1 MSTALA
7 PKVTRRT
14 SGASGVSGRTRNP
27 GRLAIA
33 VLCVVGGGLLFVS
46 LYRSRGQQVPVL
58 IVARDVAAG
67 QSITDADLSVAEVS
81 APGVDVISATERA
94 AIVGTG
100 NGTGQVAQVALR
112 KGSLLV
118 QSQLGAAATG
128 VDGTGLVVV
137 TLPADA
143 VPSGLRAETPVT
155 VVVGPTTYAAVVH
168 DVRIPGASASTSN
181 YAVTVR
187 MKVADAAVVA
197 VAKDVRLVLLP
208 ATSAAVVA
216 TVTTVTA

>member
-1 MSTALA
+1 
-7 PKVTRRT
+7 
-14 SGASGVSGRTRNP
+14 VSGRTRNP
-27 GRLAIA
+27 GRLALA
-33 VLCVVGGGLLFVS
+33 VLLVVGGGLLFVS

-58 IVARDVAAG
+58 VMARDVAAG
-67 QSITDADLSVAEVS
+67 QTLTDADLSVAEVS
-81 APGVDVISATERA
+81 APGVDVISATQQA
-94 AIVGTG
+94 AIVGVTK
-100 NGTGQVAQVALR
+100 NAGQVAQVALR

-118 QSQLGAAATG
+118 QSQIGATATG

-143 VPSGLRAETPVT
+143 VPSGLRAEMPVT
-155 VVVGPTTYAAVVH
+155 VVVGPTTYAATVH

-187 MKVADAAVVA
+187 MKVADAALVA

-208 ATSAAVVA
+208 ATSPATTQAITPATTQVAA
-216 TVTTVTA
+216 